1 MQFVDTNI
9 FIRHLTGD
17 DLSKAQ
23 ACFALF
29 KQAQQNQIQLT
40 TSETVI
46 AEIVYILSSKTLYNL
61 SREQIRVRLEPLLSL
76 SGLKLPYRQT
86 YLRALELY
94 VSYTIDFEDALAI
107 AHMERDGLN
116 EIYSYDRDFNKIL
129 SVKRVEP

>member
-9 FIRHLTGD
+9 FLRHLTGD

-23 ACFALF
+23 ACLTLF

-61 SREQIRVRLEPLLSL
+61 SREQIRVRLDPLLSL
-76 SGLKLPYRQT
+76 PGLKLPYRQT
-86 YLRALELY
+86 YQRALELY
-94 VSYTIDFEDALAI
+94 VSHSIDFEDALAI
-107 AHMERDGLN
+107 AHMERDGIS
-116 EIYSYDRDFNKIL
+116 EIYSYDRDFDKTS
-129 SVKRVEP
+129 SVKRLEP